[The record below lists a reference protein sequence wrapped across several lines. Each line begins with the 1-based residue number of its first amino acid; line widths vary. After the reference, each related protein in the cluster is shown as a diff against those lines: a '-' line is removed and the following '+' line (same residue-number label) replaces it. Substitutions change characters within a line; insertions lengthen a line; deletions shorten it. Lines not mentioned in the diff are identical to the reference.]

1 MPKISVLNVKGEKV
15 KDIKLNDNVWS
26 IEPNDAVIY
35 DAICFKKN
43 EKDLYDFKKYTV
55 EGYAGISSFKG
66 KSSLTDIDIMTNTFD
81 GVPDFLGKLKI
92 YDPVYSLFIGYN
104 TSGYVNKISPVF
116 GNVELV
122 KSIEK
127 NVVYDKVRPT
137 EVSRIFDEL
146 FNEKGLFKL
155 YMQDEYFKTSNLS
168 YYLKEYA
175 RISLYIKRGI
185 EGDNTGD
192 LLYYE
197 SKIKEN
203 LSKYHLYR
211 ELFRAST
218 DLKKIQKK
226 KEKAEEHAHVDAE
239 AEAVKVNPSNQ
250 SKEAFIQSDF
260 EAPKVKQLVFPGFES
275 KE

>member
-1 MPKISVLNVKGEKV
+1 MRKFVLVCSRKWNYNG
-15 KDIKLNDNVWS
+15 S
-26 IEPNDAVIY
+26 GSIY

-55 EGYAGISSFKG
+55 EGYAGITSFKG

-81 GVPDFLGKLKI
+81 GAVDFLGKLKI
-92 YDPVYSLFIGYN
+92 YDSVYSLFIGYN

-127 NVVYDKVRPT
+127 NVVNDKVRPT

-197 SKIKEN
+197 SKIKDN

-226 KEKAEEHAHVDAE
+226 KEKAEEHAHVDANAEAE
-239 AEAVKVNPSNQ
+239 AEAVKVNSSNQ